1 MKTINITSEFASM
14 KSEGNRPVIAHEN
27 VTHIEAQGG
36 ISSILDVSSWGMN
49 ELVDYL
55 IQREW
60 MDDFTDELIKAGQ
73 GSQFF
78 TMVASKMSKD
88 AA

>member
-1 MKTINITSEFASM
+1 MTTLTVTSEQSSFRCERNS
-14 KSEGNRPVIAHEN
+14 PVVAHEN

-78 TMVASKMSKD
+78 SMVASKMSKD

>member
-1 MKTINITSEFASM
+1 MKTLTVTSEQSSFRC
-14 KSEGNRPVIAHEN
+14 ERNRPVVAHEN

-78 TMVASKMSKD
+78 SMVANKMSKD

>member
-1 MKTINITSEFASM
+1 MKNINITSELVSM
-14 KSEGNRPVIAHEN
+14 KSERNRPVVTCEN
-27 VTHIEAQGG
+27 VIHIEAQGG
-36 ISSILDVSSWGMN
+36 ISSILDMSSWGMN

-55 IQREW
+55 IQKEF
-60 MDDFTDELIKAGQ
+60 MDDFTDELIKSGQ

-78 TMVASKMSKD
+78 NMVSSKMSKD

>member
-1 MKTINITSEFASM
+1 M
-14 KSEGNRPVIAHEN
+14 
-27 VTHIEAQGG
+27 
-36 ISSILDVSSWGMN
+36 SSWGMN

-55 IQREW
+55 IQKEF
-60 MDDFTDELIKAGQ
+60 MDDFTDELIKSGQ

-78 TMVASKMSKD
+78 NMVASKMSKD

>member
-1 MKTINITSEFASM
+1 MTTLTVTSEQSSFRC
-14 KSEGNRPVIAHEN
+14 ERNRPVVAHEN

-78 TMVASKMSKD
+78 SMVASKMSKD